1 MLTLLTVSI
10 LALIVGILVG
20 LFPVLP
26 IWIGPILL
34 IPFIDYLEVYHILT
48 FFLVIAIG
56 SQFFGSVATLLA
68 GIPGET
74 SSLSYAEDSKN
85 LTLKQRIN
93 LIRDT
98 AWASLFTG
106 VVSLAITWAL
116 FALVGTYLAALT
128 SFKIQWFVLGLCLL
142 VIIFSS
148 KNFVLGLLMLLLG
161 VALGDKT
168 HPDLPSWI
176 LQTQTITADSTVFL
190 ITLAAVI
197 IPSMLFARQY
207 HSLNSPAI
215 NQTYDLKLNPEIIK
229 PVTQGGILGYLIGF
243 MPGPAAMMSSI
254 LAYRWPKKNKQEG
267 IIRAESANNSAIIA
281 ECVPFMGLG
290 IPINTTAVLVYSL
303 LSLKLVSWPSAI
315 YQTVHGVSVYSI
327 VFAVAILST
336 VIFFFLS
343 TRFLNR
349 YCQLLDSMG
358 SKITWLWS
366 LLLVC
371 MVAMDLY
378 VNVVNPYYYT
388 TWLVVMCG
396 LGYLLFKTRVSGIA
410 LIFGYVLGD
419 RIIWAGMQ
427 TYQYYF

>member
-10 LALIVGILVG
+10 LALFVGILVG

-34 IPFIDYLEVYHILT
+34 IPFLNYLEVYHILT

-56 SQFFGSVATLLA
+56 SQFFGSVATLLS

-74 SSLSYAEDSKN
+74 SSLSYAEDAKN
-85 LTLKQRIN
+85 LTFKQRIN

-98 AWASLFTG
+98 AWASLITG
-106 VVSLAITWAL
+106 VVSISVTWLL
-116 FALVGTYLAALT
+116 FAGVGSYLAELT
-128 SFKIQWFVLGLCLL
+128 SFKIQWFVLGLCVL
-142 VIIFSS
+142 VIILSS
-148 KNFVLGLLMLLLG
+148 KNIIIGTLMLLLG
-161 VALGDKT
+161 IFLSNKT
-168 HPDLPSWI
+168 HPDLPLWI
-176 LQTQTITADSTVFL
+176 IKTQTFSSDTTVFL
-190 ITLAAVI
+190 ITLAGVI
-197 IPSMLFARQY
+197 IPSMFFARQY
-207 HSLNSPAI
+207 VTLNSPNI
-215 NQTYDLKLNPEIIK
+215 KKTYDLKVNSKIIK
-229 PVTQGGILGYLIGF
+229 PIAQGGVLGYLIGF

-254 LAYRWPKKNKQEG
+254 LAYRLPKKNKQEG
-267 IIRAESANNSAIIA
+267 IIKSESANNAAIVA

-303 LSLKLVSWPSAI
+303 LSLKLVAWPSAI
-315 YQTVHGVSVYSI
+315 YQTVYGVSVYSI
-327 VFAVAILST
+327 VFAGALLST
-336 VIFFFLS
+336 IVFFYLS

-366 LLLVC
+366 LLLVG
-371 MVAMDLY
+371 MIILDLY
-378 VNVVNPYYYT
+378 VNVLNPYYYT
-388 TWLVVMCG
+388 MWLTVMCL

-427 TYQYYF
+427 TYQYYY